1 MKPYMA
7 KLLSMSF
14 LKQSASPVTWTGS
27 FNCFTTLNFSLLFHP
42 FLIYSSHLICVY
54 VYSHMYH
61 ILSDKLGWD
70 TLWYKTKKKIMWKR
84 YIEIW
89 PQNNNFY
96 FWKEFLINLSCLAP
110 SCFTNFISK
119 YKCTSSSH
127 VPLLVSNVYSVP
139 VCLIVLKIPLWHA
152 HSRIV

>member
-27 FNCFTTLNFSLLFHP
+27 FNCLTTLNFSLLFHP
-42 FLIYSSHLICVY
+42 FLIYSSYLICVY

-61 ILSDKLGWD
+61 ILSDKLWWGTQNTIFW
-70 TLWYKTKKKIMWKR
+70 TTQIYLWHKTKKKIMWKR
-84 YIEIW
+84 YIEKW
-89 PQNNNFY
+89 PKNNNFY

-110 SCFTNFISK
+110 SSF
-119 YKCTSSSH
+119 H
-127 VPLLVSNVYSVP
+127 
-139 VCLIVLKIPLWHA
+139 
-152 HSRIV
+152 